1 MFLNKSK
8 TATLNKY
15 RSNDYYDDVATQ
27 TETIRVTPYNT
38 DMSIRFGANT
48 IPEAKGYFIAE
59 VCDAQEGDTLTYE
72 NHNYTILQ
80 INDRWQFNKIVNLVL
95 IVK

>member
-15 RSNDYYDDVATQ
+15 RSNDYYDDAI
-27 TETIRVTPYNT
+27 TETKTIRVTPYNT
-38 DMSIRFGANT
+38 DLSIRFGVNT
-48 IPEAKGYFIAE
+48 IPEAKGYFISE
-59 VCDAQEGDTLTYE
+59 FCDAKEGDTLTYE
-72 NHNYTILQ
+72 NHDYTILQ